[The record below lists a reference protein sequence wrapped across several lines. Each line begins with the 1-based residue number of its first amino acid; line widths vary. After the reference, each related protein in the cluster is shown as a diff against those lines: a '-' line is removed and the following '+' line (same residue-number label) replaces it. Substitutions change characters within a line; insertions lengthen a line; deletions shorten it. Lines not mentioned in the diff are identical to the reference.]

1 MIDLGMTLACAV
13 RSPGIFV
20 SVIFL
25 FTSCI
30 ERFGLEIPRTSAN
43 YIVDAILI
51 DDPDYQYVKL
61 FRTNKGTVEVVSSAY
76 VYLENKNGL
85 VATFV
90 EVQQGKYETP
100 EYLPIQTGDTYR
112 LAIEISET
120 EKLIS
125 EWETVPEKVG
135 MTKGF
140 WRQRQRSVYNENG
153 ILLLRNGF
161 DFLIST
167 EPMPQNEVF
176 LRYDYETT
184 HINEAPFV
192 PPLCPGE
199 CRNCYIRTLA
209 ANYINQTHLIGQ
221 KDRPM
226 KEHLVE
232 FVELDV
238 RFSFRFTMLVKQ
250 ISHTKNAGTF
260 YELAEQQR
268 NLRGTLF
275 DPPPAVLRGNLK
287 ALSNPEVM
295 VYGLFEVGRVSE
307 IPITVFNGDFEN
319 KILTYLDVC
328 IQKTNSGARAPECE
342 NCNNEPGAGPRP
354 HYF

>member
-1 MIDLGMTLACAV
+1 ML
-13 RSPGIFV
+13 
-20 SVIFL
+20 L
-25 FTSCI
+25 FASCI
-30 ERFGLEIPRTSAN
+30 ERFDLDIPRTSAN
-43 YIVDAILI
+43 YIVDAVLI
-51 DDPDYQYVKL
+51 DDPNYQYVNL
-61 FRTNKGTVEVVSSAY
+61 FRTNLAGTNAAVSGAFI
-76 VYLENKNGL
+76 YLENKNG
-85 VATFV
+85 VAATFV
-90 EVQQGKYETP
+90 EIQEGKYELP
-100 EYLPIQTGDTYR
+100 VYLPVQTGDVYR
-112 LAIEISET
+112 LAIEISDT

-135 MTKGF
+135 LTNGS
-140 WRQRQRSVYNENG
+140 WRQRLRSVYNQNG
-153 ILLLRNGF
+153 ILILRNGF

-192 PPLCPGE
+192 PPLCPDE
-199 CRNCYIRTLA
+199 CRNCYIRTLPV
-209 ANYINQTHLIGQ
+209 NYINQTQLIGQ
-221 KDRPM
+221 RDRPM

-232 FVELDV
+232 FIELDV

-250 ISHTKNAGTF
+250 ISHTKNAGTY
-260 YELAEQQR
+260 YELAGQQR

-275 DPPPAVLRGNLK
+275 DPPPAIIRGNLK
-287 ALSNPEVM
+287 SLNNPEEM
-295 VYGLFEVGRVSE
+295 VYGLFEVGRISE

-328 IQKTNSGARAPECE
+328 IQKFNSGMAAPECV
-342 NCNNEPGAGPRP
+342 NCNNEQGAGPRP